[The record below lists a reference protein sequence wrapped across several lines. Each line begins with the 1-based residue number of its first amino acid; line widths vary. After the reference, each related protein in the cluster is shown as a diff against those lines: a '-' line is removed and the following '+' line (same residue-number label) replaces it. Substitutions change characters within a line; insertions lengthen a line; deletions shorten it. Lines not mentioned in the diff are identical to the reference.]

1 MSKVAFW
8 GGSLLADDELV
19 DSLHVIEA
27 FSLEEL
33 ATLIE
38 ELEGT
43 LLEELEFVCAS
54 LELGEF
60 SLDEDC
66 AALDEICSLEE
77 NVSLDDEFSL
87 VMLDGPTG
95 ISLFAYT
102 R

>member
-1 MSKVAFW
+1 MHWPTSPVVSWLMTDNVCSMSKDAFW

-54 LELGEF
+54 LELEGT

-66 AALDEICSLEE
+66 ATLDESCSLEE
-77 NVSLDDEFSL
+77 
-87 VMLDGPTG
+87 
-95 ISLFAYT
+95 
-102 R
+102 

>member
-1 MSKVAFW
+1 MHWPTSPVVSWLMTDNVCSMSKDAFW

-19 DSLHVIEA
+19 GSLHENGA

-38 ELEGT
+38 ELAGG
-43 LLEELEFVCAS
+43 LFEELEFACIA

-66 AALDEICSLEE
+66 AALDESCSLEE
-77 NVSLDDEFSL
+77 
-87 VMLDGPTG
+87 
-95 ISLFAYT
+95 
-102 R
+102 

>member
-1 MSKVAFW
+1 MSKDAFC

-33 ATLIE
+33 VALIE
-38 ELEGT
+38 KLAGG
-43 LLEELEFVCAS
+43 LFEELEFACIA

-77 NVSLDDEFSL
+77 NVSLDDEF
-87 VMLDGPTG
+87 
-95 ISLFAYT
+95 
-102 R
+102 

>member
-1 MSKVAFW
+1 MSKDAFW

-33 ATLIE
+33 ATLID

-54 LELGEF
+54 LELEGT

-66 AALDEICSLEE
+66 AALDESCSLEE
-77 NVSLDDEFSL
+77 
-87 VMLDGPTG
+87 
-95 ISLFAYT
+95 
-102 R
+102 